1 VPTDRRYSFET
12 QEPTRFCKD
21 GAGVHEGDADRA
33 GKTRRTEMRTRL
45 IAAAAA
51 ALGIALPAAGVA
63 AGFATKKVSA
73 TLNGAAE
80 VPKGSPKGSG
90 TAVVKLNA
98 TTRKA
103 CWTIKVKGIDK
114 PLSAH
119 VHKAP
124 PGKTGPV
131 VIPLGARFAKTGCVT
146 VPKPKKTKANPHPV
160 DVLVA
165 VAKHPRAYYVN
176 VHTNKYL
183 DGAIRGQLHA
193 G

>member
-1 VPTDRRYSFET
+1 
-12 QEPTRFCKD
+12 
-21 GAGVHEGDADRA
+21 
-33 GKTRRTEMRTRL
+33 MRTRV

-51 ALGIALPAAGVA
+51 TLGIAVPAAGVA

-73 TLNGAAE
+73 NTEKVSAKLSGSAE

-131 VIPLGARFAKTGCVT
+131 VIPLGARFSKTGCVT
-146 VPKPKKTKANPHPV
+146 VPKPKKTKANKHPV

-165 VAKHPRAYYVN
+165 VAKNPRAYYVN
-176 VHTNKYL
+176 VHTKKYIN
-183 DGAIRGQLHA
+183 GAIRGQLRA